1 MTITLNL
8 FIIFCNTVNIRQ
20 QQPNL
25 RLLIA
30 TENLYM
36 VKVHIRLMVPR
47 GNGSAESVAVTAH

>member
-30 TENLYM
+30 TENLDM
-36 VKVHIRLMVPR
+36 VKVLDSLD
-47 GNGSAESVAVTAH
+47 GS

>member
-47 GNGSAESVAVTAH
+47 GKGSAESVGVTAH